1 MATTKRNAASDR
13 ASQLINQHA
22 LTPFRTKADISILDD
37 YNFDRFRRHL
47 KEKAT
52 FPIHVK
58 IEQVDENSRIHFHI
72 TSTEEISPNTFKQ
85 LIKSCLQGE
94 RTDIK
99 VEKFDESKLEG
110 YCNYIAK
117 NTYYN
122 TLKGKKSVF
131 AINGF
136 YTDNP
141 TKLRRRSYT
150 QRLKKLVN
158 VILYQNT
165 ASAQRLRE
173 YYFSGVL
180 KLEEMLKP
188 AWLTRWGRFL
198 KYNHELAQQYELRL
212 FDTNWFE
219 AEH

>member
-1 MATTKRNAASDR
+1 LATKTVNRR
-13 ASQLINQHA
+13 ARKLFNQHEI
-22 LTPFRTKADISILDD
+22 TPFKTKADVSILED
-37 YNFDRFRRHL
+37 FDFDHFREQI
-47 KEKAT
+47 KEKA
-52 FPIHVK
+52 PCPLHIK
-58 IEQVDENSRIHFHI
+58 IEQTSKHHRIHFHI
-72 TSTEEISPNTFKQ
+72 TATEDIPPNTFKQ

-99 VEKFDESKLEG
+99 VEKFDDKRAKN
-110 YCNYIAK
+110 YCEYIAK
-117 NTYYN
+117 ETYYN
-122 TLKGKKSVF
+122 TLKNKQCEIALKKFYKKNPAELGKQTYKE
-131 AINGF
+131 
-136 YTDNP
+136 
-141 TKLRRRSYT
+141 
-150 QRLKKLVN
+150 RLEKLVN

-180 KLEEMLKP
+180 KLDEMLKP